1 LAANT
6 PENGTHANDGT
17 SDASLSDSLAGD
29 DEYHGRSREPLCC
42 GDVLFF
48 YTRTGTGGKPEDGR
62 TAEVTRV
69 FSTDDEDY
77 DERYPVL
84 ISTEE
89 FIDYESLVKRVY
101 CSSGDQ
107 HIPIP
112 NGEGG
117 KFFRPVGRFKLV
129 PGGSG

>member
-1 LAANT
+1 MSIMEDQGSFSVAVMF
-6 PENGTHANDGT
+6 
-17 SDASLSDSLAGD
+17 
-29 DEYHGRSREPLCC
+29 C
-42 GDVLFF
+42 FF

-89 FIDYESLVKRVY
+89 FIDCESLVKRVY

-129 PGGSG
+129 PGGSGRASDGVMNAAASFSAIATTKIASFMAT